1 MNLQTDYLR
10 TFIAVADTQS
20 FTKTGRLI
28 NRSQSAVSMQIKRL
42 EEEIGRP
49 LFERIGKTAR
59 LTIDGK
65 LLLSHARGIVQKHD
79 EAVASLSSAQL
90 EGIIRFGSPEHY
102 TTGIL
107 PRLLAGFA
115 AAFPDVLIEMHCAG
129 SDIVQKGLDA
139 GDLDLGLCTEINKQG
154 RIIHHD
160 HLVWTAS
167 PDFKVR
173 KDSVLPLAVED
184 ECIFQ
189 EWAVHALEQAGIS
202 YRIVYVSRGLSG
214 ILDAARAGLA
224 IAPVI
229 RRNLPSDLAI
239 LGSEHGLP
247 MLPKS
252 SIVLNTRTPPLPDH
266 VNCFAE
272 HIISTFK
279 YTAG

>member
-20 FTKTGRLI
+20 FTKTGKLI

-65 LLLSHARGIVQKHD
+65 LLLCHARCIVQKHD
-79 EAVASLSSAQL
+79 EAVVSLSNAQL
-90 EGIIRFGSPEHY
+90 KGIIRFGSPEHY

-115 AAFPDVLIEMHCAG
+115 AAFPDVLIEMHCAD
-129 SDIVQKGLDA
+129 SDLVQKSLDA
-139 GDLDLGLCTEINKQG
+139 GDLDLGLCTETNKEG
-154 RIIHHD
+154 RIIYHD

-167 PDFKVR
+167 HDFKVR

-189 EWAVHALEQAGIS
+189 EWAIQALEKAGIS
-202 YRIVYVSRGLSG
+202 YRVVYVSRGLSG

-224 IAPVI
+224 VAPVI
-229 RRNLPSDLAI
+229 KRNLTPDLAI

-272 HIISTFK
+272 HIMSTFK
-279 YTAG
+279 ETIE